1 MSYFKTIAFNVGT
14 VGFSFLETK
23 EILQL
28 ILLGLSIILTIIQV
42 IIKATQNGKK

>member
-14 VGFSFLETK
+14 VGFSFLQTK

-28 ILLGLSIILTIIQV
+28 ILLGLSIILTIVQV
-42 IIKATQNGKK
+42 IVKAKKDRND